1 MSAFGY
7 TPAMSGR
14 RKKTVSTGRYD
25 ERLIAARVDARRRA
39 MNVEVKQMCAEL
51 GIEKWDWSRKI
62 RGDRSSFS
70 ISELSKIADLL
81 QAPTGW
87 PFVDEQIGQILEL
100 QATRTRR
107 NQKKNPSTAAMDRP
121 DK

>member
-1 MSAFGY
+1 
-7 TPAMSGR
+7 MSGR